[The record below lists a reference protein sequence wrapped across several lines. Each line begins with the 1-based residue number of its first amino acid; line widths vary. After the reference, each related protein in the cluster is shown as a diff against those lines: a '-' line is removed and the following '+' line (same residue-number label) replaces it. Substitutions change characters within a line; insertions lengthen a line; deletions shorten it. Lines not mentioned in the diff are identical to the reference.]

1 MLFATE
7 PPPPPPPL
15 RDEKFTEQQIGLWFR
30 CREWMSQQRHP
41 LRPLMVCELHLMHHH
56 PARIPSALVKL
67 TQKTVRAHFNRMYAK
82 QATAQNKR
90 RLNQLEAAQAENQR
104 IRLSSVKAQ
113 ADLTAMLVQSS
124 DATRR
129 AEAMA
134 LSAATD
140 RDSLLLGR
148 APGVRGLAALRR
160 LPHRETSSRPAEVTY
175 PSCHPLVFS
184 EDSLDGLDAVGQE
197 LGLDL
202 VFGGPGV

>member
-1 MLFATE
+1 MAASRVTAPSNESPDALQRSFVDAYRARFCPTAEKRVRDLRSDFTSGLVSALATTCPVCPDGRCQVLFATE

-90 RLNQLEAAQAENQR
+90 RLNQLEAA
-104 IRLSSVKAQ
+104 
-113 ADLTAMLVQSS
+113 
-124 DATRR
+124 
-129 AEAMA
+129 
-134 LSAATD
+134 
-140 RDSLLLGR
+140 
-148 APGVRGLAALRR
+148 
-160 LPHRETSSRPAEVTY
+160 
-175 PSCHPLVFS
+175 
-184 EDSLDGLDAVGQE
+184 
-197 LGLDL
+197 
-202 VFGGPGV
+202 